1 MTDLEKNLKLLE
13 FAINEEQHF
22 LQEHQS
28 RIRFYT
34 GLISTL
40 IAATFAG
47 FLNSKHDFHYYSLIV
62 GPILVFIIS
71 TFAIK
76 GTFRLYQRFLE
87 AITVRAKLE
96 QELGLT
102 MNDSNNDKKEFW
114 KDEPLVSSRHIEG
127 RIKYN
132 SSEKFIETQS
142 NNGYHLW
149 TKYLFN
155 LFQIISVIMIVG
167 LVIIGLEQ

>member
-1 MTDLEKNLKLLE
+1 MNETEKNLKLLE
-13 FAINEEQHF
+13 LAINEEQHF

-28 RIRFYT
+28 RIKFYS

-47 FLNSKHDFHYYSLIV
+47 FLNSKEDFHYYALVI
-62 GPILVFIIS
+62 GPVLVFIIS

-76 GTFRLYQRFLE
+76 GTYRLYQRFLE

-102 MNDSNNDKKEFW
+102 ENKHAQEERKYW
-114 KDEPLVSSRHIEG
+114 KTEPIISGRHVES
-127 RIKYN
+127 RIKYE
-132 SSEKFIETQS
+132 SSENFIKKAS
-142 NNGYHLW
+142 NKGYHLW

-155 LFQIISVIMIVG
+155 LFQLISIIMMIG
-167 LVIIGLEQ
+167 LIIIGIKN